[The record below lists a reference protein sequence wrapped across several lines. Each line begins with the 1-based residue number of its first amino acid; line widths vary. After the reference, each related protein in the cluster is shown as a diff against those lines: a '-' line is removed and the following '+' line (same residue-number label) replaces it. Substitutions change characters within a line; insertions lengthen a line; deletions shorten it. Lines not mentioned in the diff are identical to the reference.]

1 MTEFLKSAVE
11 MQLSSVSA
19 NMLELPERCFLA
31 QKPPSVERTRS
42 GVISLFCKTER
53 EEETAIRKKLF
64 LYCSHLFLYLRLL
77 LSQQML

>member
-19 NMLELPERCFLA
+19 NMLELSERCFLA

-64 LYCSHLFLYLRLL
+64 LYSLIIILFL
-77 LSQQML
+77 